1 MEQRSFGGGFLKGKR
16 IILILFWFQI
26 AAFFLSIIFL
36 LTTKTGARAFPL
48 LFSLF
53 TFIVLAVI
61 GAILYYRFRK
71 DPQVKRKYEHLSQL
85 STIKNNIN
93 AEESLIKKV
102 NQNRDKIS
110 KEERALIDAR
120 NAKHNSILA
129 ECKTKLNNLQTQE
142 QDERAVELKWI
153 QDKHFNEGMVSTT
166 LDKGKISGVGPKLK
180 QRLIASGIR
189 TANDVSYSRVLQ
201 VSGFGEAKA
210 RSVVNWS
217 IDVERELKRT
227 QPTKISLDKEEYI
240 SNKYQR
246 ARNAVIQEEQ
256 DEYEAIAVDLKSIQE
271 NAKIRHTEND
281 ENEMLAREKKEQLE
295 NQKAG
300 KIKNLEPY
308 SPLTY
313 FNFIKYSLGLKAM
326 PRELRGRIIL
336 LTIPGII
343 LIGFLCQG
351 LTLAG
356 SIGAMLVD
364 AIPTYT
370 PTASLTPTVTLSP
383 TPTNTLTYTITV
395 TPSITPTYTITLT
408 PSDTPTPTITYTP
421 TITFTP
427 TLTPTPTA
435 TIPSFSNINCIPQNT
450 KREAALVTRIIDG
463 DTIEVKI
470 GEEIYPL
477 RYIGID
483 TPEQG
488 ENFAVYAANR
498 NGELVSWKWVT
509 LVKDESETDRYDRL
523 LRYVFFGDIFDS
535 TAVTQAKQKR

>member
-1 MEQRSFGGGFLKGKR
+1 
-16 IILILFWFQI
+16 
-26 AAFFLSIIFL
+26 
-36 LTTKTGARAFPL
+36 
-48 LFSLF
+48 
-53 TFIVLAVI
+53 
-61 GAILYYRFRK
+61 
-71 DPQVKRKYEHLSQL
+71 
-85 STIKNNIN
+85 
-93 AEESLIKKV
+93 
-102 NQNRDKIS
+102 
-110 KEERALIDAR
+110 
-120 NAKHNSILA
+120 
-129 ECKTKLNNLQTQE
+129 
-142 QDERAVELKWI
+142 
-153 QDKHFNEGMVSTT
+153 MVSTT

-523 LRYVFFGDIFDS
+523 LRYVFFGDIFVNYQLVKEGFAHATNYPPDES
-535 TAVTQAKQKR
+535 CQYEFRNAENDARSSKVGIWKPTPAPQPTSPPVVVPPSSSGTDDGNTNNNSNCHPSYPDVCIPIGAADYDCAGGSGNGPNYINGPITVLHNVPNPDPHRLDGDKDGRGCE